1 MYHMKTVSIRD
12 LRYHFPKVERLL
24 QHGETVQI
32 TKRKRVV
39 GTLSPPEPPAKPPM
53 PDFMAR
59 MKKIWK
65 KPHRVTGAE
74 LISRDRDHRF

>member
-1 MYHMKTVSIRD
+1 MYHTKTVSIRD

-32 TKRKRVV
+32 TRRKRVV
-39 GTLSPPEPPAKPPM
+39 GTLFLPAPPAHPPI

-59 MKKIWK
+59 LKKTWK
-65 KPHRVTGAE
+65 KPLPVTWAE
-74 LISRDRDHRF
+74 ILAEDQDRY

>member
-1 MYHMKTVSIRD
+1 MKTVSIRD

-39 GTLSPPEPPAKPPM
+39 GTLSPPQSSAKPPM
-53 PDFMAR
+53 PDFIGR
-59 MKKIWK
+59 MKKIFK
-65 KPHRVTGAE
+65 ESPRVTGAK
-74 LISRDRDHRF
+74 LISRDRDRF

>member
-39 GTLSPPEPPAKPPM
+39 GTLSPPEPPAAPQM

-59 MKKIWK
+59 MKKIRKRPLKISW
-65 KPHRVTGAE
+65 AE
-74 LISRDRDHRF
+74 LVAQDRDRY